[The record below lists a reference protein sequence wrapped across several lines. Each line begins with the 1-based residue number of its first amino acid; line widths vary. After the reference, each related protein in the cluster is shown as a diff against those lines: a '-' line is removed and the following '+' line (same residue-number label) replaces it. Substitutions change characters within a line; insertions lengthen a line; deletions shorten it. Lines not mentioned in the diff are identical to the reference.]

1 MTTRVVLS
9 PQARID
15 LLQIVAHL
23 AAVAGP
29 ITADKWDRKL
39 WTAIDGIAEFPG
51 RGAPR
56 SKFGPHTRII
66 TVRPYIVFYDHV
78 RGSGLA
84 YVLRVVRGQRRITRA
99 MLRKR

>member
-1 MTTRVVLS
+1 MTRVILS

-15 LLQIVAHL
+15 LLEIVARL

-29 ITADKWDRKL
+29 ATADKWDRKL
-39 WTAIDGIAEFPG
+39 WKAIDGIAEFPG

-56 SKFGPHTRII
+56 FKLGAHTRIV
-66 TVRPYIVFYDHV
+66 TVRPYIVFYEHV

-84 YVLRVVRGQRRITRA
+84 YVLRVVRGQRKITRA